1 MPAMQFKG
9 SIKGR
14 ELPAMD
20 DFEAN
25 AFLDDFAI
33 SDDADKAITAGCYR
47 LEAGESMTYT
57 YTYHEMKLIID
68 GEITIADDTGQSVTA
83 TRGDLFYF
91 PAGSTIT
98 FSTDDFG
105 LAYFVG
111 QRGEGEA

>member
-105 LAYFVG
+105 LGYFVG